1 VTENAASAHTHVAT
15 PLNISLSLIGL
26 MNEAS
31 DSFGRL
37 SWKSI
42 ESFGYNSSGNELLV
56 QYVVNHEV
64 RKKRVCSAFASV
76 AIVLLFCFVVAQIFS
91 SDETTEDNVSEYVSL
106 SYIPKF
112 LVPLFES
119 LH

>member
-1 VTENAASAHTHVAT
+1 VTANAASAHTHAAT

-31 DSFGRL
+31 DRFGRL

-42 ESFGYNSSGNELLV
+42 EIFGYNCSGNELLV

-76 AIVLLFCFVVAQIFS
+76 AIVLFFCFVVAQIFS
-91 SDETTEDNVSEYVSL
+91 SDETTEDNVSEYDSP
-106 SYIPKF
+106 SYIPTF
-112 LVPLFES
+112 LVPLFNS
-119 LH
+119 LY